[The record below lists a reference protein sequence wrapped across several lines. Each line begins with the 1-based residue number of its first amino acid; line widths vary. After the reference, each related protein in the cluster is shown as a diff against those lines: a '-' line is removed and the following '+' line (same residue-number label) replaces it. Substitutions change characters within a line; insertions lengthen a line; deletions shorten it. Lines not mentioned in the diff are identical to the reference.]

1 MGCSGETAAAAR
13 RSQAGYTLVEL
24 LVASTVAMV
33 VLGGA
38 VTVFIGAVR
47 SEPRTSSKVSAIRQ
61 GRVAVERISRELRQ
75 GSDVTS
81 ASAAGLTLI
90 AYLPEGSC
98 GGSAEEGAEQCRIT
112 YACESSECTRAVA
125 APDGSSEGV
134 AAQVVDEL
142 TSTEVF
148 SYSPPLEA
156 EAEPEP
162 EYVGVEF
169 SFETTEGGPVVVS
182 DGATLRNAGA

>member
-1 MGCSGETAAAAR
+1 MGRSGDSAAAPR
-13 RSQAGYTLVEL
+13 RSQAGHTLVEL
-24 LVASTVAMV
+24 LVASTMAMV

-61 GRVAVERISRELRQ
+61 GRVAVERMTRELRQ

-98 GGSAEEGAEQCRIT
+98 GGSAGEGAEQCRVT
-112 YACESSECTRAVA
+112 YACEGSVCTRAVA
-125 APDGSSEGV
+125 APDGSSEGA
-134 AAQVVDEL
+134 AAQLVDDL
-142 TSTEVF
+142 TTPDVF

-156 EAEPEP
+156 EAEP